1 MRVRPNRVRA
11 AACVRTDADTCRPR
25 SASVG
30 SSRTKS
36 TPGGGRI
43 LSAHGEASLFFS
55 TIQAAI
61 TPSANCANSARDT
74 LARFLCACVCMRAC
88 ARICACS
95 ADVAACSGG
104 GRGWPRPT
112 TECQPCRVER
122 PPLHEQIRKAEVRSA
137 TARACALARSR
148 CPEPFKPRSLRASQ
162 AADTRVARSHS
173 RTRASRRARASGGV
187 AAALIVHRRL
197 CSAC

>member
-61 TPSANCANSARDT
+61 TPSANRANSARDT

-137 TARACALARSR
+137 TRLALARSHDHAAPSRSSLDR
-148 CPEPFKPRSLRASQ
+148 CAPPKPPTHAWRARTHGRARVGARAL
-162 AADTRVARSHS
+162 AA
-173 RTRASRRARASGGV
+173 ASRRRYT
-187 AAALIVHRRL
+187 RL